1 MIYWC
6 DHPPSPQVLI
16 NTFYTQQV
24 ISQLRI
30 LSRSVA
36 TGSKFDRE
44 LWSNGLSPVLN
55 LWKKLNQVGTH
66 TASILPSVLF
76 PFSESSYSLLPAPY
90 SLFTLLLFCNH
101 HREDWDSRPTLA
113 EYYLGER
120 TSSQPRHL
128 NNSCEWIIC
137 KNCYTLNLHAQI
149 NLKSNF
155 YHLGLTLIF
164 LLYFTTFSE
173 VPNFI

>member
-1 MIYWC
+1 MHIISNCFTITRTCTTPHHNHHHHQWSVNTSIALMIYWC

-120 TSSQPRHL
+120 T
-128 NNSCEWIIC
+128 
-137 KNCYTLNLHAQI
+137 
-149 NLKSNF
+149 
-155 YHLGLTLIF
+155 YHVT
-164 LLYFTTFSE
+164 
-173 VPNFI
+173 